1 MYLLIYEEKL
11 LRISQELQICLHPA
25 TEPHIGYW
33 FLFKDYTII
42 RVYGLEE
49 NPYRLPTF
57 LTPRIFS
64 LEVLRQRLHSDAFH
78 FASKN
83 QASSFKIPIT
93 LGSFTVKHKSAVE
106 LIDDIM
112 DCFGFQEEPSY

>member
-1 MYLLIYEEKL
+1 M
-11 LRISQELQICLHPA
+11 
-25 TEPHIGYW
+25 
-33 FLFKDYTII
+33 FKEYTVI

-49 NPYRLPTF
+49 KPYRLPTF

-64 LEVLRQRLHSDAFH
+64 LEVLRQRLHSDVLH

-93 LGSFTVKHKSAVE
+93 LGPFIVKHKSAVE
-106 LIDDIM
+106 LIGDIM
-112 DCFGFQEEPSY
+112 ACFGFQEEPSCQYDAHYIISNRREKQV